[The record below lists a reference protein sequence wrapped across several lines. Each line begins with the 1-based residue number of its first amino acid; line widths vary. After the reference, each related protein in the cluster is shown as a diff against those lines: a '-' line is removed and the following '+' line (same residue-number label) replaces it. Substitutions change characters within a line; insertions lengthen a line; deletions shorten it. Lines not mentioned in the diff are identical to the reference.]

1 MCSHVKRIPCFFRL
15 CKRKNPGKRIGLFF
29 NSPQNNW
36 GCSTRVEPL
45 RGSNGL
51 TAPII
56 LRFLFICLMR
66 LPICWTKYAKFLIK
80 FRIEGKQPPK
90 IFLGRLPCGIT
101 LVTNGK
107 FQYTE
112 KMSELIQPKV
122 LKGFRDFLP
131 RDEIRRSLL
140 IETVTNVFRNAG
152 FVPIDTPALEYSEV
166 LLRKSNGETEKQV
179 FRFNDNGGRD
189 IALRFDLTVPFARF
203 IAEHYSEL
211 YFPFKRYHIAKVW
224 RGEKP
229 QAGRY
234 REFIQCDFD
243 SVGSDCAYTDF
254 EILKVMYNA
263 LKALGVTNFRIHISH
278 RGIFNR
284 FLDRMEIKD
293 KSEDILRIVDKL
305 AKIGKEEV
313 VQQLSEIAGAEKAE
327 QIVQYSNSFPVGAD
341 FETVLAH
348 IEALAGGA
356 APDTGRLRE
365 VYQLLCDAGIAGNFV
380 LDPSITRGLD
390 YYTGIVYETFLTDLP
405 QLGSVCSGGRYDNL
419 TGLYMK
425 DTVSG
430 VGASIGLDRLLAGLE
445 QLGIV
450 SKNADFIDAVI
461 FYEKNNSIRRNSAA
475 ADYLERNGIRVEVFP
490 EPKKIQQQY
499 GYAEKKGLDW
509 GLFIEPLPEGSDSN
523 SEPAGVSVS
532 LALQNCAE
540 MPVRLKHLP
549 TRKETHLL
557 LKDVPASLKGGKK

>member
-1 MCSHVKRIPCFFRL
+1 
-15 CKRKNPGKRIGLFF
+15 
-29 NSPQNNW
+29 
-36 GCSTRVEPL
+36 
-45 RGSNGL
+45 
-51 TAPII
+51 
-56 LRFLFICLMR
+56 
-66 LPICWTKYAKFLIK
+66 
-80 FRIEGKQPPK
+80 
-90 IFLGRLPCGIT
+90 
-101 LVTNGK
+101 
-107 FQYTE
+107 
-112 KMSELIQPKV
+112 MSELIQPKV

-131 RDEIRRSLL
+131 RDEIRRALL

-203 IAEHYSEL
+203 IAEHYGEL

-254 EILKVMYNA
+254 EILKVMHNA
-263 LKALGVTNFRIHISH
+263 LKALGVANFRIHISH

-284 FLDRMEIKD
+284 FLDRMDIKD

-313 VQQLSEIAGAEKAE
+313 VKQLSEIVGAEKAE
-327 QIVQYSNSFPVGAD
+327 RIVQYINSFPVGAD

-365 VYQLLCDAGIAGNFV
+365 VYQLLCDADIAGNFA

-390 YYTGIVYETFLTDLP
+390 YYTGIVYETFLIDLP
-405 QLGSVCSGGRYDNL
+405 QLGSVCSGGRYNNL

-445 QLGIV
+445 QLGIGA
-450 SKNADFIDAVI
+450 KETGFIDAVI
-461 FYEKNNSIRRNSAA
+461 FYEKGNSIRRNSAA
-475 ADYLERNGIRVEVFP
+475 AAYLERNGIRVEVFP

-499 GYAEKKGLDW
+499 GYAEKKGIDW
-509 GLFIEPLPEGSDSN
+509 GLFIDSS
-523 SEPAGVSVS
+523 SESAGG
-532 LALQNCAE
+532 AE
-540 MPVRLKHLP
+540 LPVRLKHLP
-549 TRKETHLL
+549 TRTETHLV
-557 LKDVPASLKGGKK
+557 LKEVPESLKGGKK

>member
-1 MCSHVKRIPCFFRL
+1 
-15 CKRKNPGKRIGLFF
+15 
-29 NSPQNNW
+29 
-36 GCSTRVEPL
+36 
-45 RGSNGL
+45 
-51 TAPII
+51 
-56 LRFLFICLMR
+56 
-66 LPICWTKYAKFLIK
+66 
-80 FRIEGKQPPK
+80 
-90 IFLGRLPCGIT
+90 
-101 LVTNGK
+101 
-107 FQYTE
+107 
-112 KMSELIQPKV
+112 MSELIQPKV

-131 RDEIRRSLL
+131 RDEIRRALL

-203 IAEHYSEL
+203 VAEHYNEL

-243 SVGSDCAYTDF
+243 SIGSDSAYTDF
-254 EILKVMYNA
+254 EILKVMYSA
-263 LKALGVTNFRIHISH
+263 LKSLGVKSFRIHISH

-284 FLDRMEIKD
+284 FLDRLELKD

-313 VQQLSEIAGAEKAE
+313 VKQLMEIAGAEKAE
-327 QIVQYSNSFPVGAD
+327 KIVRYSAGFPIGDD
-341 FETVLAH
+341 FDTVLAH
-348 IEALAGGA
+348 IEALAGGSSS
-356 APDTGRLRE
+356 DTERLRE
-365 VYQLLCDAGIAGNFV
+365 VHELLCDAGIAQNFE

-425 DTVSG
+425 DTISG

-445 QLGIV
+445 QLGIGCEQ
-450 SKNADFIDAVI
+450 SGFIDALI
-461 FYEKNNSIRRNSAA
+461 FCEKGGSIRKSRAA
-475 ADYLERNGIRVEVFP
+475 AQYLEQSGVRVEVFP

-499 GYAEKKGLDW
+499 GYAEKKGIVW
-509 GLFIEPLPEGSDSN
+509 GLFIEPPPGSTDGN
-523 SEPAGVSVS
+523 RQPDSVS
-532 LALQNCAE
+532 APELQDGAE
-540 MPVRLKHLP
+540 LPVRLKHLP
-549 TRKETHLL
+549 TRTESRLL
-557 LKDVPASLKGGKK
+557 LKDVSASLKDGKK

>member
-1 MCSHVKRIPCFFRL
+1 MCSHIKRIPCFPRL
-15 CKRKNPGKRIGLFF
+15 CKCALVTG
-29 NSPQNNW
+29 
-36 GCSTRVEPL
+36 
-45 RGSNGL
+45 
-51 TAPII
+51 
-56 LRFLFICLMR
+56 
-66 LPICWTKYAKFLIK
+66 IK
-80 FRIEGKQPPK
+80 FR
-90 IFLGRLPCGIT
+90 
-101 LVTNGK
+101 
-107 FQYTE
+107 YTE

-131 RDEIRRSLL
+131 RDEIRRALL

-254 EILKVMYNA
+254 EILKVMYSA

-305 AKIGKEEV
+305 AKIGKESVIE
-313 VQQLSEIAGAEKAE
+313 QLAEIAGAEKAE
-327 QIVQYSNSFPVGAD
+327 KIVQYGSGLSADRD
-341 FETVLAH
+341 FETILAH

-356 APDTGRLRE
+356 ALDTARLRD
-365 VYQLLCDAGIAGNFV
+365 VYQLLCDAGIADSFV

-390 YYTGIVYETFLTDLP
+390 YYTGIVYETFLT
-405 QLGSVCSGGRYDNL
+405 
-419 TGLYMK
+419 
-425 DTVSG
+425 
-430 VGASIGLDRLLAGLE
+430 A
-445 QLGIV
+445 
-450 SKNADFIDAVI
+450 
-461 FYEKNNSIRRNSAA
+461 
-475 ADYLERNGIRVEVFP
+475 RV
-490 EPKKIQQQY
+490 
-499 GYAEKKGLDW
+499 
-509 GLFIEPLPEGSDSN
+509 GLFRRPLRQFDGTLHERYGERGRRFD
-523 SEPAGVSVS
+523 
-532 LALQNCAE
+532 
-540 MPVRLKHLP
+540 R
-549 TRKETHLL
+549 T
-557 LKDVPASLKGGKK
+557 